1 MEQGLKAFFYD
12 YKYYLLPDDCADTED
27 VKKISSR
34 EFRRL
39 KEEKCMA
46 PDFVYEA
53 IETEFLSIE
62 APERV
67 FPVKVNLYSRQEYD
81 GILAKQVE
89 KRCPGCARYT
99 DDGSEELN
107 GHHRELSLA
116 GVCYSREEEDSPLPF
131 ARAAVYFWEII
142 ARSINE
148 LAEMTDRGDQ
158 KGINKLLNRTLS
170 RFFLPL
176 DFYGGVEDGRYC
188 LCMSGDDY
196 PVQGVRAIVKMLSD
210 TANHAGSAMDKAGWK
225 VYPYFPKGIYVP
237 KLRPDYF
244 RHPPKIFCS
253 ESDGGVEIV
262 FYEKGAESWGEK
274 KTAGRKRALY
284 RYLCH
289 YAGENLL
296 LAASS
301 SIAVAEK
308 LPADKQEIRV
318 EDLAELLQKRATEM
332 FEEGIPFPSPVYFQ
346 TEGIGENALPFK
358 EETRTWMTVCCEMTP
373 EQPTEKREFD
383 NTIFEPFGIVY
394 AYIYLPGRF
403 LDGLDAWKKEVWD
416 WYFYHAEEYPEPI
429 VRKEDWESFAKNVG
443 IIFSPKGI
451 CTDCMV
457 FDEQEFFRILKHL
470 APVLEGL
477 SAKIVTVKKDG
488 VLVYDPGYV
497 IRPEDSGLCS

>member
-1 MEQGLKAFFYD
+1 VVGDAKRVEVSVA
-12 YKYYLLPDDCADTED
+12 
-27 VKKISSR
+27 
-34 EFRRL
+34 
-39 KEEKCMA
+39 MA
-46 PDFVYEA
+46 
-53 IETEFLSIE
+53 
-62 APERV
+62 
-67 FPVKVNLYSRQEYD
+67 
-81 GILAKQVE
+81 
-89 KRCPGCARYT
+89 
-99 DDGSEELN
+99 
-107 GHHRELSLA
+107 
-116 GVCYSREEEDSPLPF
+116 
-131 ARAAVYFWEII
+131 
-142 ARSINE
+142 
-148 LAEMTDRGDQ
+148 RG
-158 KGINKLLNRTLS
+158 
-170 RFFLPL
+170 
-176 DFYGGVEDGRYC
+176 
-188 LCMSGDDY
+188 
-196 PVQGVRAIVKMLSD
+196 
-210 TANHAGSAMDKAGWK
+210 
-225 VYPYFPKGIYVP
+225 
-237 KLRPDYF
+237 
-244 RHPPKIFCS
+244 PP
-253 ESDGGVEIV
+253 
-262 FYEKGAESWGEK
+262 
-274 KTAGRKRALY
+274 
-284 RYLCH
+284 
-289 YAGENLL
+289 
-296 LAASS
+296 ASS

-318 EDLAELLQKRATEM
+318 EELAELLQKRATEM

-443 IIFSPKGI
+443 ITFAPKGI

-488 VLVYDPGYV
+488 VLAYDPGYV